1 MRIIKKLTEMIMD
14 EAEGAECYAKKALM
28 YKEERPTL
36 GKMFYNLANDEL
48 GHVDILHNAVVSLI
62 REVRDRDGEP
72 PEGMVEVYEY
82 LHEQQIEAVAEVK
95 AMLSKYQM

>member
-1 MRIIKKLTEMIMD
+1 MRIIKKLTEMIS
-14 EAEGAECYAKKALM
+14 EETEGAECYAKKALL

-48 GHVDILHNAVVSLI
+48 GHVDTLHNAVVSLI
-62 REVRDRDGEP
+62 REVRDREVEP
-72 PEGMVEVYEY
+72 PEGMIDVYEY
-82 LHEQQIEAVAEVK
+82 LHEQQREAVAAVK

>member
-1 MRIIKKLTEMIMD
+1 MRIIKKLTEMIS
-14 EAEGAECYAKKALM
+14 EETEGAECYAKKALL

-48 GHVDILHNAVVSLI
+48 GHVDTLHNAVVSLI
-62 REVRDRDGEP
+62 REVRDREVEP
-72 PEGMVEVYEY
+72 PEGMIDVYEY
-82 LHEQQIEAVAEVK
+82 LHEQQIEAVAAVK